1 MIVGGGTTAFEA
13 ASIHRAVADSP
24 LAKNLTVQVL
34 TELDV
39 DSIREQAA
47 DAELAEDEWNIW
59 EP

>member
-47 DAELAEDEWNIW
+47 DAELAEDE
-59 EP
+59 